1 MSKTL
6 RFSIQMALATLI
18 SRILGLVRDMLFA
31 KEFGASPE
39 YDAYLVAVLLPF
51 FLRKIFAEGALS
63 SAFIPLY
70 NKRAIKGVEKGRRF
84 ANSILTIFIPVL
96 LIVVIVSIYFMP
108 QILSFVAP
116 GLMPGVKG
124 LAVFMGRLIFPF
136 ILFISLW
143 AVYAGMLNSHD
154 IFFTP
159 ALSPAIHN
167 IFIIIGISLS
177 PLFDPPIL
185 GPAIFFIIGGAAQWL
200 MVVLASRGIQF
211 KFTPSIDKK
220 DLGDFMPI
228 FLSSFAALSV
238 TQINSIVDTNVVS
251 GLGTGS
257 VSLLQYANRLFQ
269 LPLGVFAISV
279 STVALAQLS
288 KNSPEEFKKNLAEGI
303 ERMAL
308 FVLPASVGLFLM
320 RQDII
325 TLLFQRGQFSL
336 YDSVMTSDILMGYL
350 IGLPFYSLYSLL
362 SRAEYAIK
370 KPRIVFLASTLSV
383 GVNIF
388 LDITLSKT
396 MGPLGVALATS
407 FAGITGFTVLLI
419 HLYSIQML
427 RIKWSNTSQIL
438 KSVAACFAMGL
449 LILLTNFL
457 MVYSVLGVLLK
468 ITLAVVILFLT
479 LFLLKQKD
487 FMVIYRRLFRK

>member
-1 MSKTL
+1 VSKTL

>member
-39 YDAYLVAVLLPF
+39 YDAYLVAILLPF

-70 NKRAIKGVEKGRRF
+70 NKRAIKGVEKGHRF
-84 ANSILTIFIPVL
+84 AKSILTIFIPVL
-96 LIVVIVSIYFMP
+96 LILTILSIYFMP

-177 PLFDPPIL
+177 PFFDPPIL

-200 MVVLASRGIQF
+200 MVVLAARGIQF

-220 DLGDFMPI
+220 DISDFMPI

-308 FVLPASVGLFLM
+308 FVLPASIGLFLL

-336 YDSVMTSDILMGYL
+336 YDSIMTSDILMGYL

-407 FAGITGFTVLLI
+407 FAGITGFTVLLV
-419 HLYSIQML
+419 HLYSIELL
-427 RIKWSNTSQIL
+427 RIKWSNTSEIL
-438 KSVAACFAMGL
+438 KSVAACFTMGL
-449 LILLTNFL
+449 FIVLTNSL
-457 MVYSVLGVLLK
+457 MVYSVIGVLLK
-468 ITLAVVILFLT
+468 ITLSVAILFLT

>member
-1 MSKTL
+1 
-6 RFSIQMALATLI
+6 MALATLI

>member
-70 NKRAIKGVEKGRRF
+70 NKRALKGIENGRRF
-84 ANSILTIFIPVL
+84 ANSILTIFIPL
-96 LIVVIVSIYFMP
+96 LLLVVILCTYYMP
-108 QILSFVAP
+108 EILSLVAP
-116 GLMPGVKG
+116 GLAPGVKG

-167 IFIIIGISLS
+167 IFIIVGISLS

-185 GPAIFFIIGGAAQWL
+185 GPAIFFIMGGAAQWL
-200 MVVLASRGIQF
+200 MVVLAAKGIKF
-211 KFTPSIDKK
+211 KFTPSLNKK
-220 DLGDFMPI
+220 DIQDFMPI

-279 STVALAQLS
+279 STVALSQLS
-288 KNSPEEFKKNLAEGI
+288 KNSPEEFKKNLAEGM

-308 FVLPASVGLFLM
+308 FVLPATIGLYLL
-320 RQDII
+320 RGDII
-325 TLLFQRGQFSL
+325 TLLFQRGEFSL
-336 YDSVMTSDILMGYL
+336 YDSLMTSDILMGYL

-370 KPRIVFLASTLSV
+370 KPRIVFIASSVSV

-388 LDITLSKT
+388 LDITLSKS
-396 MGPLGVALATS
+396 MGPLGIALATS
-407 FAGITGFTVLLI
+407 FAGIAGFTVLSI
-419 HLYSIQML
+419 HLVLTKRL
-427 RIKWSNTSQIL
+427 RIRRSNTLEIIKCMMAS
-438 KSVAACFAMGL
+438 AFMGL
-449 LILLTNFL
+449 FIILINRLLDYSMFNVMVKIIVASGILFLSLILLR
-457 MVYSVLGVLLK
+457 
-468 ITLAVVILFLT
+468 
-479 LFLLKQKD
+479 QKD
-487 FMVIYRRLFRK
+487 FMVIYNRLLKK

>member
-1 MSKTL
+1 
-6 RFSIQMALATLI
+6 
-18 SRILGLVRDMLFA
+18 
-31 KEFGASPE
+31 
-39 YDAYLVAVLLPF
+39 
-51 FLRKIFAEGALS
+51 
-63 SAFIPLY
+63 
-70 NKRAIKGVEKGRRF
+70 
-84 ANSILTIFIPVL
+84 
-96 LIVVIVSIYFMP
+96 
-108 QILSFVAP
+108 
-116 GLMPGVKG
+116 
-124 LAVFMGRLIFPF
+124 
-136 ILFISLW
+136 
-143 AVYAGMLNSHD
+143 
-154 IFFTP
+154 
-159 ALSPAIHN
+159 
-167 IFIIIGISLS
+167 
-177 PLFDPPIL
+177 
-185 GPAIFFIIGGAAQWL
+185 
-200 MVVLASRGIQF
+200 
-211 KFTPSIDKK
+211 
-220 DLGDFMPI
+220 
-228 FLSSFAALSV
+228 
-238 TQINSIVDTNVVS
+238 
-251 GLGTGS
+251 
-257 VSLLQYANRLFQ
+257 
-269 LPLGVFAISV
+269 
-279 STVALAQLS
+279 
-288 KNSPEEFKKNLAEGI
+288 
-303 ERMAL
+303 
-308 FVLPASVGLFLM
+308 LM

>member
-1 MSKTL
+1 VSKTL

-18 SRILGLVRDMLFA
+18 SRILGLARDVLFA

-39 YDAYLVAVLLPF
+39 YDAYLVAILLPF

-70 NKRAIKGVEKGRRF
+70 NKRALKGIEKGQRF
-84 ANSILTIFIPVL
+84 ANSILTIFIPIL
-96 LIVVIVSIYFMP
+96 LIVVILSIYFMP
-108 QILSFVAP
+108 DILTLVAP
-116 GLMPGVKG
+116 GLAPGVKG

-154 IFFTP
+154 VFFTP

-167 IFIIIGISLS
+167 VFIIVGIALS
-177 PLFDPPIL
+177 PFFDPPIL
-185 GPAIFFIIGGAAQWL
+185 GPAIFFILGGAAQWL
-200 MVVLASRGIQF
+200 MVVFASKGIKF
-211 KFTPSIDKK
+211 KFIPTIDKK
-220 DLGDFMPI
+220 DIQDFMPI

-251 GLGTGS
+251 GLGAGS

-288 KNSPEEFKKNLAEGI
+288 KNSPEEFKRNLAEGI

-308 FVLPASVGLFLM
+308 FVLPATIGLFLL

-325 TLLFQRGQFSL
+325 VLLFQRGEFSL
-336 YDSVMTSDILMGYL
+336 YDSFMTSDILMGYL

-370 KPRIVFLASTLSV
+370 KPRIVFIASSLSV
-383 GVNIF
+383 AVNIF

-396 MGPLGVALATS
+396 LGPMGIALATS
-407 FAGITGFTVLLI
+407 FAGIAGFVVLLV
-419 HLYSIQML
+419 HLYTTKRL
-427 RIKWSNTSQIL
+427 RIKQSNTLEII
-438 KSVAACFAMGL
+438 KSLSATVLMGL
-449 LILLTNFL
+449 TIVFTNSFL
-457 MVYSVLGVLLK
+457 SYSVVNVIIKIVLATGVL
-468 ITLAVVILFLT
+468 FLS
-479 LFLLKQKD
+479 LIVLKQKD
-487 FMVIYRRLFRK
+487 FMVIYRRLMKK

>member
-1 MSKTL
+1 
-6 RFSIQMALATLI
+6 MALATLI

-427 RIKWSNTSQIL
+427 RIKWSNTSQIF

>member
-427 RIKWSNTSQIL
+427 RIKWSNTSQIF

>member
-39 YDAYLVAVLLPF
+39 YDAYLVAILLPF

-70 NKRAIKGVEKGRRF
+70 NKRAIKGVEKGHRF
-84 ANSILTIFIPVL
+84 AKSILTIFIPVL
-96 LIVVIVSIYFMP
+96 LILTILSIYFMP

-177 PLFDPPIL
+177 PFFDPPIL

-200 MVVLASRGIQF
+200 MVVLAARGIQF

-220 DLGDFMPI
+220 DISDFMPI

-238 TQINSIVDTNVVS
+238 TKINSIVDTNVVS

-308 FVLPASVGLFLM
+308 FVLPASIGLFLL

-336 YDSVMTSDILMGYL
+336 YDSIMTSDILMGYL

-407 FAGITGFTVLLI
+407 FAGITGFTVLLV
-419 HLYSIQML
+419 HLYSIELL
-427 RIKWSNTSQIL
+427 RIKWSNTSEIL
-438 KSVAACFAMGL
+438 KSVAACFTMGL
-449 LILLTNFL
+449 FIVLTNSL
-457 MVYSVLGVLLK
+457 MVYSVIGVLLK
-468 ITLAVVILFLT
+468 ITLSVAILFLT

>member
-1 MSKTL
+1 VSKTL

-39 YDAYLVAVLLPF
+39 YDAYLVAILLPF

-70 NKRAIKGVEKGRRF
+70 NKRAIKGVEKGHRF
-84 ANSILTIFIPVL
+84 AKSILTIFIPVL
-96 LIVVIVSIYFMP
+96 LILTILSIYFMP

-177 PLFDPPIL
+177 PFFDPPIL

-200 MVVLASRGIQF
+200 MVVLAARGIQF

-220 DLGDFMPI
+220 DISDFMPI

-308 FVLPASVGLFLM
+308 FVLPASIGLFLL

-336 YDSVMTSDILMGYL
+336 YDSIMTSDILMGYL

-407 FAGITGFTVLLI
+407 FAGITGFTVLLV
-419 HLYSIQML
+419 HLYSIELL
-427 RIKWSNTSQIL
+427 RIKWSNTSEIL
-438 KSVAACFAMGL
+438 KSVAACFTMGL
-449 LILLTNFL
+449 FIVLTNSL
-457 MVYSVLGVLLK
+457 MVYSVIGVLLK
-468 ITLAVVILFLT
+468 ITLSVAILFLT

>member
-1 MSKTL
+1 
-6 RFSIQMALATLI
+6 MALATLI

-39 YDAYLVAVLLPF
+39 YDAYLVAILLPF

-70 NKRAIKGVEKGRRF
+70 NKRAIKGVEKGHRF
-84 ANSILTIFIPVL
+84 AKSILTIFIPVL
-96 LIVVIVSIYFMP
+96 LILTILSIYFMP

-177 PLFDPPIL
+177 PFFDPPIL

-200 MVVLASRGIQF
+200 MVVLAARGIQF

-220 DLGDFMPI
+220 DISDFMPI

-308 FVLPASVGLFLM
+308 FVLPASIGLFLL

-336 YDSVMTSDILMGYL
+336 YDSIMTSDILMGYL

-407 FAGITGFTVLLI
+407 FAGITGFTVLLV
-419 HLYSIQML
+419 HLYSIELL
-427 RIKWSNTSQIL
+427 RIKWSNTSEIL
-438 KSVAACFAMGL
+438 KSVAACFTMGL
-449 LILLTNFL
+449 FIVLTNSL
-457 MVYSVLGVLLK
+457 MVYSVIGVLLK
-468 ITLAVVILFLT
+468 ITLSVAILFLT